1 MQYLC
6 SINVNSI
13 QVFKKWDLKIEDF
26 WVARG
31 FQRFGNPVVYPSSG
45 MEIEYQ
51 SVNLFQFIH
60 TLWTQIWNLMQ
71 DHVQF
76 LYMMPESLFWILIR
90 FSPERFGNSWI
101 PQTRVDS
108 NATGTKG

>member
-1 MQYLC
+1 MR
-6 SINVNSI
+6 
-13 QVFKKWDLKIEDF
+13 FKNQGLLGCEK
-26 WVARG
+26 